1 MRLPGILLI
10 AVMASS
16 TASAKDSLYLAGT
29 VPLKAEVS
37 VQATKEGPPKIISK
51 SSPELKV
58 KVHKRAPASVVE
70 VLAP

>member
-1 MRLPGILLI
+1 MRLLGLLI
-10 AVMASS
+10 SVVAS
-16 TASAKDSLYLAGT
+16 TASAKGRSLYLAGT

-37 VQATKEGPPKIISK
+37 VQATKEGSAKIISK